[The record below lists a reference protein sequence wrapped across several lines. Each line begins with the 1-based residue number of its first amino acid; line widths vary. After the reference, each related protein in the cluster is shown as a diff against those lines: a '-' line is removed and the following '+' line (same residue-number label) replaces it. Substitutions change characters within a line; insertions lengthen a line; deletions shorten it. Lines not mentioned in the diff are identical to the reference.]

1 MLRASSESSQTKVN
15 LRDLIVGSESATADP
30 SANAIEGSNEL
41 LAFAEAAVTGDEDLP
56 ARRNAVIDRLGA
68 EAMVEAAAVI
78 GNFERMTR
86 IADGTGIPLD
96 DTMAA
101 MSTDIRAELG
111 INDFS
116 GGSRQG

>member
-1 MLRASSESSQTKVN
+1 MLRASSESSQTDVN
-15 LRDLIVGSESATADP
+15 LRDLITGSAEVSSEP
-30 SANAIEGSNEL
+30 SANAIAGGKEL
-41 LAFAEAAVTGDEDLP
+41 LAFAEAAVSGNEDLP
-56 ARRNAVIDRLGA
+56 TRRNAVIDRLGA

-96 DTMAA
+96 ETMAA
-101 MSTDIRAELG
+101 VSTDIRAELG